1 MSGPAGVEGQCVDG
15 DGLIAAVVEP
25 RVRDLG
31 GFTVDRILPAVGRR
45 HLGPFVF
52 FDHMGSAEFR
62 FAPGTG
68 VDVRP
73 HPHIGLATVT
83 YLFAGSIDHRDTLGS
98 VQTIRPGD
106 INWMVAGRGIAHSER
121 TGPAPRAAGGPVH
134 GLQLWCALP
143 DEHEETTPSFDHH
156 PAATL
161 PVHTDGGV
169 SARVL
174 AGTAWGITAPTR
186 VLSPTFYVDVTLAA
200 GTTIDV
206 PSGYA
211 ERGLFVV
218 DGAVQL
224 GARALTPGPIV
235 VIEPGAQVTV
245 RANQPAR
252 VMMLGG
258 ESVGERHIWW
268 NFVSSSRDRIEQA
281 KADWTAGT
289 FGKIPGDDQEFI
301 PLPE

>member
-15 DGLIAAVVEP
+15 DGPISAVIEP

-31 GFTVDRILPAVGRR
+31 GFSVERILPAVGRR

-52 FDHMGSAEFR
+52 FDHMGSAGFR
-62 FAPGTG
+62 LEPGHG
-68 VDVRP
+68 MDVRP

-83 YLFAGSIDHRDTLGS
+83 YLFAGSIEHRDTLGS
-98 VQTIRPGD
+98 YQTIRPGD

-121 TGPAPRAAGGPVH
+121 TGAAARAAGGPAH

-143 DEHEETTPSFDHH
+143 AEHEETTPSFDHH
-156 PAATL
+156 PADTL
-161 PVHTDGGV
+161 PLHSDGGV
-169 SARVL
+169 SARIL
-174 AGTAWGITAPTR
+174 AGTAWGVTAPTR

-200 GTTIDV
+200 GSTIDV
-206 PSGYA
+206 PDGYA

-224 GARALTPGPIV
+224 GAQVLAPGPIV
-235 VIEPGAQVTV
+235 VLAPGAQVTL

-258 ESVGERHIWW
+258 ENVGERHIWW
-268 NFVSSSRDRIEQA
+268 NFVSSTRDRIEQA
-281 KADWTAGT
+281 KADWTAGR
-289 FGKIPGDDQEFI
+289 FGLIPGDDQEFI
-301 PLPE
+301 PLP